1 MATSKLGANVLA
13 DRVIAGEGF
22 LWDAARVA
30 AANLLLVLCAWIAL
44 PLPWT
49 PVPVTG
55 QTFGVMLVA
64 ALLGARRG
72 AIVLVLYLLE
82 GLAGLPVFQPFG
94 LPGAARLAGPTAGY
108 LLAYPAAAFVT
119 GWLVERKARRGV
131 VHPPALERQ
140 SAVASTL
147 RLVGSLMAGELVTFA
162 GGCAW
167 LAVGLGYGWARAI
180 PLGAT
185 PFLPGELVK
194 MALVV
199 AAVRGAE
206 RGVSVPEDP
215 AGRASRRL

>member
-1 MATSKLGANVLA
+1 MAQPKVLA
-13 DRVIAGEGF
+13 DRLMAGQGI

-64 ALLGARRG
+64 VLLGSRRG
-72 AIVLVLYLLE
+72 AIVLGLYLLE

-94 LPGAARLAGPTAGY
+94 APGVARLAGPTAGY
-108 LLAYPAAAFVT
+108 LLAYPVAALVT
-119 GWLVERKARRGV
+119 GWLVER
-131 VHPPALERQ
+131 
-140 SAVASTL
+140 VAGNSTL
-147 RLVGSLMAGELVTFA
+147 RLVGALVAGELIIFS

-167 LAVGLGYGWARAI
+167 LMVAFRLSLPGALAA
-180 PLGAT
+180 GAT
-185 PFLPGELVK
+185 PFLPGELIK

-206 RGVSVPEDP
+206 RATRSG
-215 AGRASRRL
+215 

>member
-1 MATSKLGANVLA
+1 MAQAKVLA
-13 DRVIAGEGF
+13 DRLMVGEGV

-49 PVPVTG
+49 PVPITG

-64 ALLGARRG
+64 VLLGSRRG
-72 AIVLVLYLLE
+72 ALVMGLYLLE

-119 GWLVERKARRGV
+119 GRLVERAA
-131 VHPPALERQ
+131 P
-140 SAVASTL
+140 ASTL
-147 RLVGSLMAGELVTFA
+147 SLSGALVAGEVVTFA

-167 LAVGLGYGWARAI
+167 LATVFGMGI
-180 PLGAT
+180 LGALAAGLR
-185 PFLPGELVK
+185 PFLPGELLK
-194 MALVV
+194 MALVLV
-199 AAVRGAE
+199 AVGGVE
-206 RGVSVPEDP
+206 RANS
-215 AGRASRRL
+215 RAARV